1 MKTLLLSLLT
11 AASLTVAQ
19 AQTYTVLLDPAQDG
33 GGARMGTGTITLNL
47 TGNTLTLNGSFSG
60 LSGNATL
67 AHIHGPSGPF
77 PSSAGVLY
85 DLGGITTFG
94 APSGTINGAVNLIL
108 KPGDYT
114 VAEQMAD
121 LNNAQ
126 WYVNIHSSTFG
137 GGEIRGQIT
146 LVPEPGTW
154 ALAGLGLGS
163 LLLWRRRR
171 V

>member
-1 MKTLLLSLLT
+1 
-11 AASLTVAQ
+11 
-19 AQTYTVLLDPAQDG
+19 
-33 GGARMGTGTITLNL
+33 
-47 TGNTLTLNGSFSG
+47 
-60 LSGNATL
+60 
-67 AHIHGPSGPF
+67 
-77 PSSAGVLY
+77 
-85 DLGGITTFG
+85 LGGITTFG